1 MHFFMNKNFLQAHW
15 AGFCFWFFQSL
26 SWGSDSAP
34 NVIVVMTDDQGY
46 GDLGCHG
53 NPILKTP
60 NLDRLYAESVRFTDF
75 HVSPFCTPTRAEL
88 MTGNHPG
95 VTGAYRTSAGRTMM
109 HPSEK
114 TIANLFSEN
123 GYKTGMFGKW
133 HLGDNAPNRPQDRGF
148 QDVVW
153 HRCGGVGQASDYWGN
168 NYFDD
173 SYERVRPGSRKGTF
187 EKFNGYCTD
196 VWFREGMRFISENQ
210 KEPFFLYIATNAPH
224 GPYRVDP
231 KWAEPY
237 QRNDVNNANFFGMI
251 ANIDHNL
258 GLLRDHLADL
268 ELDKRTI
275 LIFLTDNGTA
285 AGCKFPGLD
294 TEPTKGFNA
303 GMRGKKSSIYEGG
316 HRVPFFLHWPAGGFS
331 KGRDIE
337 TLAAHIDVLPTLAD
351 LCQLPQPDQRFD
363 VDGLSLTPLLA
374 GKAKSWNRNHLFLQY
389 HGGAHHKFAPGP
401 LINSVVMTERW
412 RLVNTASEQELY
424 DIQSDPSQRDNIV
437 NQRPEIVIDLHTA
450 YQSFWQRVSPGLKP
464 VAIDLGD
471 PAENPAVLCSQDWR
485 TETGNP
491 PWNFRSIEGIPKVT
505 HPWLVNILRAGE
517 YRFTLRQ
524 WPKEADKAIVGVK
537 AKIKIAGLESEAS
550 IPGNS
555 RAVIFNLNLPA
566 GLTEL
571 WTYIYDQNEKVGGAY
586 FTEVEAL

>member
-1 MHFFMNKNFLQAHW
+1 MHFFMNKNFLQALW

-75 HVSPFCTPTRAEL
+75 HVSPFCTPTRAAL

-268 ELDKRTI
+268 ELDKKTI

-294 TEPTKGFNA
+294 TEPTMGFNA

-351 LCQLPQPDQRFD
+351 LCQLPKPDQRFD

-437 NQRPEIVIDLHTA
+437 NQRPEIVIDLRTA

-505 HPWLVNILRAGE
+505 HPWLVNILRTGE